1 MTKHLIFLLFLM
13 LINICEAASE
23 HSIHNQDRQELRD
36 FLTQHNFRP
45 LRTEPFEVTKKYI
58 LGQALFFDPV
68 LSTNN
73 DTSCATCHL
82 VDYGTSDGMNKSIG
96 TGGKGIGVARTE
108 ADIEKRH
115 TRNSLGLWNR
125 DNQTASSMFWDGRL
139 EVLDPRKH
147 IYRSPF
153 DEYLPKSIENLLAA
167 QALVPLVSKGEMFAS
182 NCVPNNPCFEPNT
195 PEERY
200 KVLETILNK
209 LIGDPNSPTTN
220 LTQINY
226 RKLFQKAY
234 PKIAFD
240 KLDVGH
246 IGNAIAHFEE
256 IAFATRDA
264 AWDQY
269 IRGEEESLTD
279 QQVEGALLFFGKAG
293 CSICHNGPVFSDYA
307 FHSLGIYSLKG
318 DNEPDY
324 GRFEVTNSENDKFRF
339 RTPSLRNTTLTA
351 PYFHDG
357 SSANLKD
364 SIEQHYQHSDS
375 KKFNT
380 SQFINLETPD
390 KEEINAIIAFLAALE
405 DTIESYVPFVTPKS
419 VPSGSAFHGGT
430 HK

>member
-1 MTKHLIFLLFLM
+1 MIKHLIFLLTL
-13 LINICEAASE
+13 
-23 HSIHNQDRQELRD
+23 SIHICNADSNHSTQSLDRQQLRD
-36 FLTQHNFRP
+36 FLTQYNFRP

-58 LGQALFFDPV
+58 LGQALFFDPI

-82 VDYGTSDGMNKSIG
+82 VDYGTSDGITKSIG
-96 TGGKGIGVARTE
+96 TGGKGIGATRTE
-108 ADIEKRH
+108 GNIEKRH
-115 TRNSLGLWNR
+115 ARNSLALWNR

-139 EVLDPRKH
+139 EVLDPKKH

-182 NCVPNNPCFEPNT
+182 NCVPNTPCFEPIT

-200 KVLETILNK
+200 KVLESILNK

-220 LTQINY
+220 LTQISY

-234 PKIAFD
+234 PQIELN

-307 FHSLGIYSLKG
+307 YHSLGINSFKEN
-318 DNEPDY
+318 NEPDY
-324 GRFEVTNSENDKFRF
+324 GRFEVTKSETDKFSF
-339 RTPSLRNTTLTA
+339 RTPSLRNTTLTS

-357 SSANLKD
+357 SSASLMD
-364 SIEQHYQHSDS
+364 SIERHYKYSVS
-375 KKFNT
+375 KRYNA
-380 SQFINLETPD
+380 SQFINEKMPD
-390 KEEINAIIAFLAALE
+390 KKEINSIIAFLEALE
-405 DTIESYVPFVTPKS
+405 DTIESYIPFITPKS
-419 VPSGSAFHGGT
+419 VPSGLTFDE
-430 HK
+430 